1 MRTLPWIKKL
11 SLYAKAR
18 RKHTLAP
25 TVVYHDAAMSASP
38 HPNDSTRMLVFLAA
52 LVALG
57 PLSIDMYLPAM
68 PSMQRAFATD
78 IASMHLTVS
87 AYLWGFALFHLA
99 CGPLADRFGRRP
111 VLLAGTALF
120 ILASIGCAL
129 STDVSQLSSFRFVQ
143 GIGACVGPTL
153 ARTITRDVFGP
164 TRAARALSL
173 IAMFMALAPAVAP
186 GLGGIMLRYVPW
198 PSIFIFLAVYGA
210 AIGLLT
216 WRFLPETLPV
226 RQSLRA
232 RHIAANYLTLLRH
245 PSFLAVCSA
254 GALMYAG
261 LMVYLASSGFV
272 FITMLGVP
280 TEYFGLIFLT
290 SVAGYMAGSAW
301 SANLANRLTSE
312 QVMFL
317 GTAVALTSTVV
328 MLGAHQW
335 QPSSVLAL
343 VLPMTFFALALGLV
357 MPHAMAIALKPFPT
371 LAGTASSLLGFI
383 QMSLSALITGAVGH
397 LLADSP
403 GPLMVSM
410 LAITAGAAAVAGW
423 VLLRQRQSDPAVLQ
437 DT

>member
-1 MRTLPWIKKL
+1 
-11 SLYAKAR
+11 
-18 RKHTLAP
+18 
-25 TVVYHDAAMSASP
+25 
-38 HPNDSTRMLVFLAA
+38 MLLFLAA

-68 PSMQRAFATD
+68 PAMQRAFDTD
-78 IASMHLTVS
+78 IAHMHLTVS

-111 VLLAGTALF
+111 ILLGGTLLF
-120 ILASIGCAL
+120 ILASVGCAL
-129 STDVSQLSSFRFVQ
+129 STSVSELATFRFVQ

-198 PSIFIFLAVYGA
+198 PSIFLFLAVYG
-210 AIGLLT
+210 ILVGGLT
-216 WRFLPETLPV
+216 WRFLPETLPE
-226 RQSLRA
+226 RQSLRP
-232 RHIAANYLTLLRH
+232 RHIAMNYLALLRH
-245 PSFLAVCSA
+245 PSFVAVCVT

-272 FITMLGVP
+272 FIVMLGVP

-290 SVAGYMAGSAW
+290 SVIGYMSGSGL

-312 QVMFL
+312 HVMFL
-317 GTAVALTSTVV
+317 GTLTALASTLV
-328 MLGAHQW
+328 MLIASRLL
-335 QPSSVLAL
+335 PASVLAL

-357 MPHAMAIALKPFPT
+357 LPHAMAIALAPFPAI
-371 LAGTASSLLGFI
+371 AGTASCLLGFI

-397 LLADSP
+397 LLAESP
-403 GPLMVSM
+403 QPLMVSM
-410 LAITAGAAAVAGW
+410 LAIAIAAAAVAAW
-423 VLLRQRQSDPAVLQ
+423 VLERYRRRTANSPSHA
-437 DT
+437 